1 MIVLGEGSM
10 HTPVALIIFNRP
22 HHTARVFA
30 EIAKAR
36 PERLFLIADGPR
48 PDRPEDVQ
56 RCAAVRDI
64 VARVDWPCQVERN
77 FAERN
82 LGCGRRPGS
91 GISWVFEQVDA
102 AMILEDDCVPDPTFF
117 RFCEDLLEKYR
128 EDERVMNIGGTNWQ
142 CPPPRT
148 ESSYFFSIFNITW
161 GWATWRRA
169 WQYYDPAVRLWPE
182 FRDTSWLLDLVRDAH
197 VAQMF
202 AHAFECAYAA
212 QGELDFWDYQW
223 TFTCWAHHGLSILPT
238 TALVE
243 NVGFGPE
250 ATHTTW
256 MGDVRARLPKG
267 TMGFPL
273 RHPATMVPDRAADQ
287 YIIERV
293 ILPQVRP
300 QQPSILDRLRRLG
313 GLLPNGVRAGINE
326 MDPPLC

>member
-1 MIVLGEGSM
+1 M

-48 PDRPEDVQ
+48 PDRPEDIQ

-77 FAERN
+77 FAESN
-82 LGCGRRPGS
+82 LGCGRRPAS
-91 GISWVFEQVDA
+91 GISWVFEQVDEA
-102 AMILEDDCVPDPTFF
+102 IILEDDCVPDPTFF
-117 RFCEDLLEKYR
+117 RFCEELLEKYR
-128 EDERVMNIGGTNWQ
+128 EDERVMNIGSMNWQ
-142 CPPPRT
+142 WPPPRVR
-148 ESSYFFSIFNITW
+148 SSYFFSIFNITW

-169 WQYYDPAVRLWPE
+169 WQYYDPAVRLWPAL
-182 FRDTSWLLDLVRDAH
+182 RDTSWLLDLVRDAH

-202 AHAFECAYAA
+202 AHVFERAYAT

-293 ILPQVRP
+293 ILPQVQP
-300 QQPSILDRLRRLG
+300 QQPSVLGRLRRLG
-313 GLLPNGVRAGINE
+313 GVVKAHLTAWLG
-326 MDPPLC
+326 

>member
-1 MIVLGEGSM
+1 MQ
-10 HTPVALIIFNRP
+10 TPVALIIFNRP

-30 EIAKAR
+30 EIAKAK

-77 FAERN
+77 FADSN

-91 GISWVFEQVDA
+91 GISWVFEHVDEA
-102 AMILEDDCVPDPTFF
+102 IVLEDDCVPDPTFF
-117 RFCEDLLEKYR
+117 RFCEELLEKYR

-142 CPPPRT
+142 GTPPRSP
-148 ESSYFFSIFNITW
+148 SSYFFSIFNITGW

-182 FRDTSWLLDLVRDAH
+182 FRDTPWLLDLVRDAR

-202 AHAFECAYAA
+202 AHAFDRAYIT

-223 TFTCWAHHGLSILPT
+223 TFACWAHHGLSILPAT
-238 TALVE
+238 TLVE
-243 NVGFGPE
+243 NVGFGAE
-250 ATHTTW
+250 ATHTTS
-256 MGDVRARLPKG
+256 VR
-267 TMGFPL
+267 
-273 RHPATMVPDRAADQ
+273 D
-287 YIIERV
+287 I
-293 ILPQVRP
+293 RP
-300 QQPSILDRLRRLG
+300 GCRRG
-313 GLLPNGVRAGINE
+313 P
-326 MDPPLC
+326 